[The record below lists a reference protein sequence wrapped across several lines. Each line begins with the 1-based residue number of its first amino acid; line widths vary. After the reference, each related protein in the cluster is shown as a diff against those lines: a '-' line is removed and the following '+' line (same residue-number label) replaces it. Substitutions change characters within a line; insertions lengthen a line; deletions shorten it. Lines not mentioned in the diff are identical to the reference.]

1 MGYSCTERLDIGI
14 FHFYVVEIADEEI
27 GFRRR
32 GAHSPRDWF
41 CGNGGGNGLDKR
53 EWFEL
58 SMEHT
63 PANVP
68 LRYLADNWSVSVLQ
82 IQWEMP

>member
-53 EWFEL
+53 E
-58 SMEHT
+58 
-63 PANVP
+63 
-68 LRYLADNWSVSVLQ
+68 
-82 IQWEMP
+82 